1 MTRTPWII
9 VLVLILLSTGGCLVS
24 ENDYEIVVSEI
35 ETLRLELD
43 KQRQE
48 NHTLNQAILEVYQD
62 RQQLLARL
70 DEMSA
75 ELDAAKE
82 ARKKRAPEQIKYYT
96 VRRGDTLLAIANR
109 TKVPAE
115 RLRELNTLRNDVV
128 WVGQK
133 LRIN

>member
-1 MTRTPWII
+1 MTRTPGVII
-9 VLVLILLSTGGCLVS
+9 LFLVSLSISGCLVS
-24 ENDYEIVVSEI
+24 ENDYQSVISEN

-62 RQQLLARL
+62 RQQLLVRL
-70 DEMSA
+70 DELSA
-75 ELDAAKE
+75 KLDEAKAAQK
-82 ARKKRAPEQIKYYT
+82 RKKPEPIKYYT

-109 TKVPAE
+109 TNVPAE
-115 RLRELNTLRNDVV
+115 RLRELNNLRNDVV

-133 LRIN
+133 LRLN

>member
-62 RQQLLARL
+62 RQQT
-70 DEMSA
+70 
-75 ELDAAKE
+75 
-82 ARKKRAPEQIKYYT
+82 P
-96 VRRGDTLLAIANR
+96 G
-109 TKVPAE
+109 PA
-115 RLRELNTLRNDVV
+115 
-128 WVGQK
+128 G
-133 LRIN
+133 